1 MSEQSAAAAQ
11 KPSMRPSRRPPGLR
25 ATIDEFLALESAGG
39 ILLVAMAVLAV
50 VIANTPLYEVYQRVL
65 DMRVAVIVG
74 KIELDKTL
82 LLWIND
88 GLMAVFFFL
97 VGLEVKREL
106 VEGELSSVQQAALP
120 AIGAVGGLAVPA
132 VIYWFFNKGD
142 AAAMNGWAI
151 PTATDIAF
159 ALGVLSLLGSRVP
172 VTLKILLMAIAIVDD
187 IAAIIIIALFYSGDI
202 SALALGLA
210 AVATAVLFVLN
221 RRGVARPAA
230 YILVGVFM
238 WVCVIKSGVHAT
250 LAGVVTALFIP
261 LKAEHEGRES
271 SPAKHLEHILHPW
284 VAFMIM
290 PVFAFANAGV
300 SFEGLTA
307 RDFVGDVPM
316 GIFTG
321 LFLGKQI
328 GIFGAIWLATVLGIV
343 KKPAGASWTQI
354 WGISLLAGI
363 GFTMSLF
370 IGNLA
375 FEHGNFEYATAVRV
389 GVFEAS
395 ILSGVLGYL
404 VLRLTSRDRPS
415 GTT

>member
-1 MSEQSAAAAQ
+1 
-11 KPSMRPSRRPPGLR
+11 MR
-25 ATIDEFLALESAGG
+25 LESAGG
-39 ILLVAMAVLAV
+39 ILLVCTAVLAV
-50 VIANTPLYEVYQRVL
+50 IIANTPLFEIYQRIL
-65 DMRVAVIVG
+65 GMRVAVIVG
-74 KIELDKTL
+74 GVELDKTL

-88 GLMAVFFFL
+88 GLMAVFFLL
-97 VGLEVKREL
+97 VGLEVKREI
-106 VEGELSSVQQAALP
+106 VEGELSSIQQAALP

-132 VIYWFFNKGD
+132 IIYWFFNRAD
-142 AAAMNGWAI
+142 AAALSGWAI

-187 IAAIIIIALFYSGDI
+187 IAAIVIIAVFYSGDI
-202 SALALGLA
+202 SAFALGLA
-210 AVATAVLFVLN
+210 GSAAVVMFILN
-221 RRGVARPAA
+221 KRGVARPAA

-250 LAGVVTALFIP
+250 LAGVVTAMFIP
-261 LKAEHEGRES
+261 LTAVRDGQAI

-300 SFEGLTA
+300 SFSGLTP
-307 RDFVGDVPM
+307 RDFAGNVPM

-321 LFLGKQI
+321 LFVGKQV
-328 GIFGAIWLATVLGIV
+328 GIFGSIWLATKIGLAR
-343 KKPAGASWTQI
+343 KPEGTSWAQI
-354 WGISLLAGI
+354 YGISLLAGI

-404 VLRLTSRDRPS
+404 VLRLSSPKP
-415 GTT
+415 GAA

>member
-1 MSEQSAAAAQ
+1 MSEAASENR
-11 KPSMRPSRRPPGLR
+11 PHDPSRPRLR
-25 ATIDEFLALESAGG
+25 RAIEEFLRLESAGG
-39 ILLVAMAVLAV
+39 ILLVFTAIFAV
-50 VIANTPLYEVYQRVL
+50 VIANTPLFEIYQRIL

-74 KIELDKTL
+74 QVELDKTL

-88 GLMAVFFFL
+88 GLMAVFFL
-97 VGLEVKREL
+97 LIGLEVKREI

-120 AIGAVGGLAVPA
+120 AIGAVGGLVVPA
-132 VIYWFFNKGD
+132 LFYWFFNKGD

-187 IAAIIIIALFYSGDI
+187 IAAILIIAVFYSGDI

-210 AVATAVLFVLN
+210 AAAAVVMFVLN

-230 YILVGVFM
+230 YILTGVFM

-250 LAGVVTALFIP
+250 LAGVVTAMFIP
-261 LKAEHEGRES
+261 LKAIHEGAEV
-271 SPAKHLEHILHPW
+271 SPLKHLEHILHPW

-300 SFEGLTA
+300 SFAGLTP
-307 RDFVGDVPM
+307 RDFIGSVPM
-316 GIFTG
+316 GIFAG

-328 GIFGAIWLATVLGIV
+328 GIFGSIWLATKAGLTT
-343 KKPAGASWTQI
+343 KPDGASWAQI
-354 WGISLLAGI
+354 YGISMLAGI

-404 VLRLTSRDRPS
+404 VLRLTSPKRD
-415 GTT
+415 TA